1 MDKSKYVSPK
11 KACEILG
18 VHYKTLYNWVDNGT
32 IEAIRTPGGKRLYN
46 VNKYIDANI
55 NIEPK
60 EQIKRKI
67 CYCRVST
74 NGQKD
79 DLQRQIKYMTSK
91 YPSYE
96 LIKDIGSGLNLKR
109 KGLQKIIDYAID
121 GEIEEIVIA
130 HKDRLC
136 RFGYDMI
143 EYIITKY
150 SKGKITILEQEHLS
164 PIDEMTVDLVSII
177 NVFSA
182 RINGLRK
189 YKKVIK
195 KLR

>member
-1 MDKSKYVSPK
+1 MDKPKYLPPK

-18 VHYKTLYNWVDNGT
+18 VHFKTLYNWVDNGK
-32 IEAIRTPGGKRLYN
+32 IDAIRTPGGKRLYN
-46 VNKYIDANI
+46 VDKYIKENI
-55 NIEPK
+55 NVETK
-60 EQIKRKI
+60 EIKKRKI
-67 CYCRVST
+67 CYCRVSS

-79 DLQRQIKYMTSK
+79 DLNRQMIYMMTK

-96 LIKDIGSGLNLKR
+96 LIKDVGSGLNLNR
-109 KGLQKIIDYAID
+109 KGLQHIIDYAIA
-121 GEIEEIVIA
+121 GEIDEVVVA

-136 RFGYDMI
+136 RFGYDMV

-150 SKGKITILEQEHLS
+150 SKGKIVVLEQEHLS
-164 PIDEMTVDLVSII
+164 PTEEMTVDLVSII